1 MSFAEKYNH
10 TAPMFNHELPVGAP
24 FESLKDLY
32 SGEKGNNTYVVYG
45 LYINKKSK
53 FGDAPVAIS
62 EDFSINLPS
71 HLCDTVTEMLKD
83 KELVEAINAGK
94 FGLEVY
100 AYKPKGYKKTCY
112 SVNWVDL

>member
-10 TAPMFNHELPVGAP
+10 ETPRFNYKLSDSAH
-24 FESLKDLY
+24 FKSLKELY
-32 SGEKGNNTYVVYG
+32 NGEKGVNTYVVHG

-100 AYKPKGYKKTCY
+100 AYVPKEYKKTCY
-112 SVNWVDL
+112 SVKWVDL